1 MSFHSISIYGKI
13 SARIGLIRTAGIG
26 KGYVRDHAPRLLN
39 ATPFFK
45 VAHPRQASPRL
56 FFRRHRKEGIMRI
69 AVSQADLNSGRFSAI
84 SKSLAK
90 AWPHGKLSLMQAQ
103 GKLAHLLGY
112 RSLHDLQQA
121 VKAHLLSPPKAA
133 TREQI
138 TDSVAWKLSRL
149 APMPLA
155 DAREATQGL
164 RLSMLEVDASTPEA
178 KFEES
183 QKSALASGP
192 MLFLDESG
200 TFFGPDWHP
209 RTPEL
214 LDCGAPPYSFAVL
227 PDKRAFS
234 WGQLTALVNSLPAD
248 FQDDLVMEE
257 GYMGLQP
264 EADVFRAF
272 VMREL
277 LPQAFAP
284 LAQTIKRDKRL
295 PIGLAVHWLMNGE
308 NRVIGRVIENW
319 ALGGIIPV
327 VYDAQSD
334 DIFEALADLMCGQQ
348 VNVPSVPGGAIHI
361 NGFLPS
367 YSFQGFDIG
376 ADADRLASLPKDTL
390 QPLCAVAYWEKH
402 AVLDAGEGGLF
413 VEQGQL
419 YIRHQ
424 QHMFLSPERIPAW
437 LSSDKR
443 IRAVLDNWPGAPGR
457 DVFPAGVEAL
467 RSATAAVLQ
476 DLYRQSDEAAAT
488 WSNDAV
494 IQAALRL
501 APAKALDQYLDDE
514 AFIEDASERYA
525 LKIRGREVKEEVP
538 ELHAYE
544 DLTVGIVWSKSV
556 KGLLDM
562 SAIAGILVYSAFC
575 ASSVDPESADGAAV
589 GGRSLLLGAQLMAG
603 RLDARDVFTCVQDL
617 VRIERAVDLLES
629 KRQRIFKWRSEEKA
643 LQQLRADGHY
653 LIVGEQVPRKKP
665 VGLGELLEKAR
676 MSRGSP

>member
-1 MSFHSISIYGKI
+1 
-13 SARIGLIRTAGIG
+13 
-26 KGYVRDHAPRLLN
+26 
-39 ATPFFK
+39 
-45 VAHPRQASPRL
+45 
-56 FFRRHRKEGIMRI
+56 MRI

-121 VKAHLLSPPKAA
+121 VKAHLLSPPKSA

-155 DAREATQGL
+155 DAREVTEGL

-178 KFEES
+178 TFEEA
-183 QKSALASGP
+183 QKSAKASGQ
-192 MLFLDESG
+192 MLVLDEFG
-200 TFFGPDWHP
+200 TLFGSDWHP

-234 WGQLTALVNSLPAD
+234 WGVLTGLVNRLPTD
-248 FQDDLVMEE
+248 FQEDLVMEE
-257 GYMGLQP
+257 GYRGLQQ

-272 VMREL
+272 VTREL

-295 PIGLAVHWLMNGE
+295 PIGLAVRWLMNGE

-348 VNVPSVPGGAIHI
+348 VLVPSVPGGAVHI
-361 NGFLPS
+361 NAFQPS

-376 ADADRLASLPKDTL
+376 ADADRLASLSKDTL
-390 QPLCAVAYWEKH
+390 QPLCAVAYWEDH
-402 AVLDAGEGGLF
+402 AVLDAGEAGMF
-413 VEQGQL
+413 IEQGQV
-419 YIRHQ
+419 YVRHQ
-424 QHMFLSPERIPAW
+424 KHMVLGPGLIPTW
-437 LSSDKR
+437 LSSR
-443 IRAVLDNWPGAPGR
+443 GGIPAVLSNWPEAPGL

-467 RSATAAVLQ
+467 RSAVAAELQ
-476 DLYRQSDEAAAT
+476 DLYRRVENAAT
-488 WSNDAV
+488 RWTNKSV
-494 IQAALRL
+494 VQASLGL
-501 APAKALDQYLDDE
+501 VPAGELDQYLDHE
-514 AFIEDASERYA
+514 PFIEDESQRYA
-525 LKIRGREVKEEVP
+525 LTIRGREAKETAP
-538 ELHAYE
+538 ELQGYA
-544 DLTVGIVWSKSV
+544 DLTVGVVCSKV
-556 KGLLDM
+556 GKGLPGIE
-562 SAIAGILVYSAFC
+562 SVAGILVYSAFC
-575 ASSVDPESADGAAV
+575 ASDVDPQDADAALV
-589 GGRSLLLGAQLMAG
+589 GRRAPLLAYMVLEGLTQAAELVARAQEVE
-603 RLDARDVFTCVQDL
+603 RL
-617 VRIERAVDLLES
+617 ERGVDLLKSE
-629 KRQRIFKWRSEEKA
+629 RQSIFKWRAEVKA
-643 LQQLRADGHY
+643 QQQLRADGHY
-653 LIVGEQVPRKKP
+653 LIADQPIRRTKP
-665 VGLGELLEKAR
+665 VSLRE
-676 MSRGSP
+676 MQTSP